1 MNLND
6 KIIIFCDGASSGN
19 PGPGGW
25 GALVAYPEGS
35 RGVDVVE
42 MGGSDKRT
50 TNNRMELSAAIGA
63 LESLGHIKDKIVIFT
78 DSAYVI
84 NGITKWVFGWRARNW
99 KTSEKEDVLN
109 RDLWEKLYN
118 ASLGKNIDWQKI
130 AGHSGVAGNE
140 RVDEI
145 ATNFSTG
152 KAPSLFKGSRK
163 NYSVK
168 FNDLSKCE
176 VKSESKSRSKAKAY
190 SYLSLVDGEF
200 YIDKTWAECE
210 SRVKGKTKARFRKS
224 ISPDDEKEIMKE
236 WGVNR

>member
-1 MNLND
+1 MNSND
-6 KIIIFCDGASSGN
+6 KIIIFTDGASSGN

-25 GALVAYPEGS
+25 GVLVAYPEGA
-35 RGVDVVE
+35 RGIDIVE
-42 MGGSDKRT
+42 MGAGEKRT

-63 LESLGHIKDKIVIFT
+63 LEFVGDTKDKIVLYT

-84 NGITKWVFGWRARNW
+84 NGITKWVFGWRARDW

-118 ASLGKNIDWQKI
+118 VSVGKRIDWKKI

-145 ATNFSTG
+145 ATDFSTG
-152 KAPSLFKGSRK
+152 RAPSLFKGSRK

-168 FNDLSKCE
+168 FTDLSMCD
-176 VKSESKSRSKAKAY
+176 VKTETKSRSKAKAY
-190 SYLSLVDGEF
+190 SYLSLVDNELH
-200 YIDKTWAECE
+200 IDKTWADCE
-210 SRVKGKTKARFRKS
+210 SRVKGKAKARFRKS

-236 WGVNR
+236 WGLIR